1 MPCHAMQCN
10 AMQCNVMYVYIT
22 LYTQYINMHISIY
35 ILRKIWTGWWGH
47 LRWCN
52 ACVRSIWDFS
62 QEMLVVWAASVMF
75 PAVCSC
81 KQGSGG
87 CADKTQ
93 RQNCTENWLSSHFYP
108 MGYTIMFCRPI
119 PTSCA
124 KLCDHTYA
132 VCPDMSTTEQHKCSV
147 LHCDEWLPEAPAF
160 RMQCFWV
167 WKDCRSSEIF
177 YSMNEFGSPKGQMWC
192 LRLAG
197 LGWNYIRE

>member
-1 MPCHAMQCN
+1 
-10 AMQCNVMYVYIT
+10 
-22 LYTQYINMHISIY
+22 MHISIY
-35 ILRKIWTGWWGH
+35 ILHKIWTGWWGH

-119 PTSCA
+119 PSSRA

-132 VCPDMSTTEQHKCSV
+132 LTCQQPNSISARSCIAMN
-147 LHCDEWLPEAPAF
+147 
-160 RMQCFWV
+160 
-167 WKDCRSSEIF
+167 DCRRRPLSEC
-177 YSMNEFGSPKGQMWC
+177 NAFGFERTVGPPKSFTQWMSLDPQKARCGAC
-192 LRLAG
+192 V
-197 LGWNYIRE
+197 